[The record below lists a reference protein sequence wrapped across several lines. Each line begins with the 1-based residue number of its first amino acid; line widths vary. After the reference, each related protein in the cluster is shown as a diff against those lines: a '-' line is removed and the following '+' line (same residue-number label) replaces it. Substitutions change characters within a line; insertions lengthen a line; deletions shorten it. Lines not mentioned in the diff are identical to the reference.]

1 MADDDGL
8 ISGLTEDQ
16 LITNEEMDALVK
28 EVRRADV
35 RARSRVVP
43 SSAPG
48 RGRPRVPPN
57 SSLTLRDPLPRP
69 PSERAQAIESTVGTN
84 SFMHTKVNQW
94 TTNVVVRATAPPRP
108 VRENAS
114 SSSARPREAV
124 APNSNVRPS
133 APNRP
138 APLVLARRRDA

>member
-43 SSAPG
+43 SPTGGG
-48 RGRPRVPPN
+48 RTAR
-57 SSLTLRDPLPRP
+57 
-69 PSERAQAIESTVGTN
+69 
-84 SFMHTKVNQW
+84 
-94 TTNVVVRATAPPRP
+94 RATARRAVP
-108 VRENAS
+108 VS
-114 SSSARPREAV
+114 YTHLTLPTIL
-124 APNSNVRPS
+124 
-133 APNRP
+133 
-138 APLVLARRRDA
+138 LV